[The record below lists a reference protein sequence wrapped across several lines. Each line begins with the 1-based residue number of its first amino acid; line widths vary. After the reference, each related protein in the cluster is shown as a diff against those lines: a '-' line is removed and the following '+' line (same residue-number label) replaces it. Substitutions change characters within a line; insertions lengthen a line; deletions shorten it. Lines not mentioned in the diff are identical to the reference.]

1 MSKLLD
7 TLEKISKNEDVS
19 RQPGGG
25 RASSNEDTSRKTSA
39 RSVTVMAFIII
50 VLSVYGTWPYIT
62 KYINRF
68 NAKNTKNA
76 PHEVSVVNAPQK
88 QKVKLVSH
96 TTSEIRETRKT
107 RETRET
113 QKTVNKNITVF
124 VRFNQLAVQ
133 YVHRNQPWKGI
144 YYFQKAKAAVPSRIE
159 PLINLAVVYAELG
172 YYPKAVKLFE
182 KAYSINPDFPPLRK
196 NLKILYR
203 ANLLKGS
210 LLAQKFKKKQPR
222 NKRRSKL

>member
-7 TLEKISKNEDVS
+7 TLEKISKNEEVS
-19 RQPGGG
+19 RQPVGGG
-25 RASSNEDTSRKTSA
+25 ASSNDDTSRKTSA

-68 NAKNTKNA
+68 NAKNAKNA
-76 PHEVSVVNAPQK
+76 KNSPHEVSVVNAPQK

-96 TTSEIRETRKT
+96 TTSEIRKTRK
-107 RETRET
+107 T

-222 NKRRSKL
+222 NKRKSKL